1 MTISFITVG
10 KTEMPKCTT
19 LLPQGRL
26 KKKPVCID
34 LDSALEHFA
43 ANRNIKQA

>member
-26 KKKPVCID
+26 KKIACID

-43 ANRNIKQA
+43 AKQNIKQA

>member
-1 MTISFITVG
+1 MTVSFTAVG

-26 KKKPVCID
+26 KKIVCID
-34 LDSALEHFA
+34 LDSALEHCA
-43 ANRNIKQA
+43 ASQNIKQA